1 MRYTVRMDSKAIS
14 AASGAAMD
22 RRVERPAAK
31 RRKFVIRTAIGAGV
45 IGGAALLWVATPGAN
60 TLAVDG
66 GTIRTAPVVRAA
78 FRDFV
83 PIRGEVAPLHTV
95 VVSAI
100 AGGQVAELIASDGA
114 MVVAGSPL
122 ARLSNPSLELEV
134 ASRSADIA
142 GQLSAISG
150 QRLSVERSRR
160 DGDRDVA
167 DATNTL
173 LKAETELAKKRTL
186 LDKGIVNQAAVD
198 PLAAEVAYQRRRVAA
213 LSDGRSVEA
222 GVLADQAARI
232 GTTQAQLR
240 ESLAM
245 VRRSV
250 EALTVRAPV
259 AGQLTAFT
267 LQPGQTLKPGDSIGQ
282 IDSDGAWKLVADVDQ
297 FYLARTRT
305 GQPAVADINGAAVA
319 MHVAKL
325 LPQVS
330 GGRFRIELAFD
341 APPPRLNRGQTL
353 DVRLVLGADQ
363 PAIVAPSGG
372 WLDANGASAF
382 VMSADGRRAARRA
395 ISIGRR
401 NPDQVEI
408 TSGLAPGE
416 KIVTTALSAY
426 APYQSLIIR

>member
-1 MRYTVRMDSKAIS
+1 MRTGL
-14 AASGAAMD
+14 AAGIAGA
-22 RRVERPAAK
+22 
-31 RRKFVIRTAIGAGV
+31 
-45 IGGAALLWVATPGAN
+45 AALLWLATPGAN

-66 GTIRTAPVVRAA
+66 DAIRTGQVVRAA
-78 FRDFV
+78 FQDFV

-95 VVSAI
+95 VVSVI
-100 AGGQVAELIASDGA
+100 AGGQVADLIASDGTL
-114 MVVAGSPL
+114 VSAGSPL
-122 ARLSNPSLELEV
+122 ARLTNPSLELDV

-150 QRLSVERSRR
+150 QRLSVERNRR

-186 LDKGIVNQAAVD
+186 FDKGIVNQAAVD

-240 ESLAM
+240 DSLAM

-250 EALTVRAPV
+250 ESLTVRAPV

-267 LQPGQTLKPGDSIGQ
+267 LQPGQTLKPGDPIGQ

-297 FYLARTRT
+297 FYLARTRA
-305 GQPAVADINGAAVA
+305 GQSAIADINGRAVA
-319 MHVAKL
+319 LHVAKL

-330 GGRFRIELAFD
+330 AGRFRIELSFD
-341 APPPRLNRGQTL
+341 RPPPALNRGQTL
-353 DVRLVLGADQ
+353 DVRLILGADQ

-372 WLDANGASAF
+372 WLDGNGATAF
-382 VMSADGRRAARRA
+382 VVRADGKRAVRRA

-401 NPDQVEI
+401 NPDQVEV

-416 KIVTTALSAY
+416 SIVTTALSAY
-426 APYQSLIIR
+426 APYQSLTIR